1 MTRFAWVVI
10 LAFAGTAAADERK
23 APSAP
28 AVPKKPPKDPPVIQG
43 GGVDVTGK
51 VRGASLMY
59 FLERATEEL
68 ERATLEKRSF
78 IPHMV
83 RSVDDKL

>member
-1 MTRFAWVVI
+1 MRRFACVVI
-10 LAFAGTAAADERK
+10 LALAGTAAADVPK
-23 APSAP
+23 APKVP
-28 AVPKKPPKDPPVIQG
+28 VVPKKPPKDPPVIQG

-51 VRGASLMY
+51 VRGASLLY
-59 FLERATEEL
+59 FLERANEEL

-83 RSVDDKL
+83 RSVDDQL

>member
-1 MTRFAWVVI
+1 VI
-10 LAFAGTAAADERK
+10 E
-23 APSAP
+23 
-28 AVPKKPPKDPPVIQG
+28 G

-51 VRGASLMY
+51 VRSASLMY

>member
-1 MTRFAWVVI
+1 MSRFACVVI
-10 LAFAGTAAADERK
+10 LALAGTAAADEPR
-23 APSAP
+23 PSKMP

-68 ERATLEKRSF
+68 ERASLEKRSF

>member
-1 MTRFAWVVI
+1 MSRFAWVVI
-10 LAFAGTAAADERK
+10 LAFAGTAAADEPRPPK
-23 APSAP
+23 VPV
-28 AVPKKPPKDPPVIQG
+28 VPKKPPKDPPVIQG